1 MDLKPIFLTPC
12 ISKVA
17 EDLVVHDYVK
27 LAVLKVLDSNQN
39 GAVPK
44 SSTTLALLDMIHHWS
59 KGTDGIGSTVR
70 SILFDYRK
78 AFDFINHSILIN
90 KLCMLDMPKS
100 IINWI
105 IDKLFSEN
113 ETRTGLFFRVGISSL
128 WCPSRDKVRAMTIY
142 RNDK

>member
-59 KGTDGIGSTVR
+59 KG
-70 SILFDYRK
+70 Y
-78 AFDFINHSILIN
+78 NQ
-90 KLCMLDMPKS
+90 LD
-100 IINWI
+100 N
-105 IDKLFSEN
+105 
-113 ETRTGLFFRVGISSL
+113 R
-128 WCPSRDKVRAMTIY
+128 
-142 RNDK
+142 